1 MEGDPTCFRDALTA
15 PPNGRSALGKGK
27 FTGTLETG
35 TPVRTS
41 DLSMSH
47 YILKGPH
54 RDLLINR
61 SLVYIGLAL
70 QLSAIFVSEIML
82 CVQCCGYNFT

>member
-1 MEGDPTCFRDALTA
+1 MTVSQPIDYGIQ
-15 PPNGRSALGKGK
+15 KH
-27 FTGTLETG
+27 

-47 YILKGPH
+47 YILKGPR
-54 RDLLINR
+54 RDLLINK

-70 QLSAIFVSEIML
+70 QLSESML
-82 CVQCCGYNFT
+82 CVKCYGYNFT